1 MFLNCNDAI
10 IRKANRVVKK
20 AESRDAERIV
30 RELGIN
36 LVEVPFKT
44 QKGAYKVIE
53 RNRYIFINSSLTEP
67 LRSIV
72 IMHEIGHDQLHRM
85 KAKEFHEFSIFD
97 MTANTMEYE
106 ANLFA
111 AHILLPDE
119 EILEYIY
126 RGYDVAQIAGT
137 MHSDINLVA
146 LKAADLTLRGY
157 PLRPQEHK
165 RNFL

>member
-1 MFLNCNDAI
+1 MFLNSNDTI
-10 IRKANRVVKK
+10 IRKANRIVKMT
-20 AESRDAERIV
+20 ESRSAEKIA

-36 LVEVPFKT
+36 LIEVPFKT

-53 RNRYIFINSSLTEP
+53 RNRYIFISSFLTEP

-72 IMHEIGHDQLHRM
+72 IMHEIGHDQLHRT

-97 MTANTMEYE
+97 MTANAMEYE

-111 AHILLPDE
+111 AHVLLPDD

-126 RGYDVAQIAGT
+126 LGYDVAQIAGT

-146 LKAADLTLRGY
+146 LKAADLTMRGY
-157 PLRPQEHK
+157 PLRLQEHK